1 MWELFSKGFAVVLVM
16 FIAVM
21 LIREMLT
28 DKRTDNH

>member
-1 MWELFSKGFAVVLVM
+1 MWEWFSKGFAVVLVM